1 MAERVAG
8 ENYDMAQKFVRT
20 GENSTDS
27 SINRRMEG
35 YLKEPFG
42 WQKTR
47 HKHHPTT
54 DLNLVTDS
62 FSDEDRAWIQQRL
75 DARLAPTLER
85 IFGVPQSAIR
95 ANDMFLVRYDGDR
108 QASLSRHTDDGSI
121 TFQTL
126 LSHGFEGGGTRY
138 WNRVAPND
146 NSNTGS
152 PFTYVLPKAGMMTTF
167 PAMNEHEGVQTT
179 KGRRY
184 LLISF
189 LAVDKIDPW
198 THRSTGLTWFSSWG
212 SLNWASVKFKE
223 GMKAAWMETG
233 FDGKPRDES
242 QVLHTHQARQ
252 VFEFVYKL
260 LVGICDAMFTHR
272 FAVLVNETSAEDYLR
287 DLDEAYTSKVQ
298 SSSPSQSSNHQQSS
312 WFSGQQI
319 SVNIDG
325 SFRRNWGTRQDAD
338 DKFERLTQSK
348 DTRNWEG

>member
-1 MAERVAG
+1 MSHGIVFSSSNDHVLKLVVMWSHGWVCVRFQTLLSKI
-8 ENYDMAQKFVRT
+8 MQMFV
-20 GENSTDS
+20 
-27 SINRRMEG
+27 
-35 YLKEPFG
+35 
-42 WQKTR
+42 
-47 HKHHPTT
+47 
-54 DLNLVTDS
+54 
-62 FSDEDRAWIQQRL
+62 
-75 DARLAPTLER
+75 
-85 IFGVPQSAIR
+85 
-95 ANDMFLVRYDGDR
+95 VRYDGDR

-126 LSHGFEGGGTRY
+126 LSYGFEGGGTRY

-167 PAMNEHEGVQTT
+167 PAMIEHEGVQTT

-184 LLISF
+184 LLIGF
-189 LAVDKIDPW
+189 LAVDNIDPW
-198 THRSTGLTWFSSWG
+198 MHQSTGLSWFSSWG

-233 FDGKPRDES
+233 FDGKPRDEI

-252 VFEFVYKL
+252 VFEFVYKF
-260 LVGICDAMFTHR
+260 LVGICDVMFTHR

-298 SSSPSQSSNHQQSS
+298 FSSPSQSSNHQRGS

-338 DKFERLTQSK
+338 DKFERLTKTK
-348 DTRNWEG
+348 DMRN